1 MLLLA
6 AAAVCVFI
14 DYGDEE
20 TALLMNLRAHEW
32 VRCRGQPI
40 ACVAKQQTTHNN
52 NNRSTTRHRA
62 FLFVVHGRS
71 AD

>member
-1 MLLLA
+1 
-6 AAAVCVFI
+6 
-14 DYGDEE
+14 
-20 TALLMNLRAHEW
+20 LLMNLRAHEW

-40 ACVAKQQTTHNN
+40 ACVAKHQTTHNN